1 MIIIIIIVVIV
12 IMIVI
17 IVITINIT
25 VILLYVKMSRGQSYL
40 VHHVIDYIHFF
51 VVHDWCITSVI

>member
-51 VVHDWCITSVI
+51 VVHD